1 MPTYDF
7 LHVLR
12 SRGNKVYVVAIDVG
26 SFEPV
31 VRLAW
36 YPTGVLRQDAH
47 DVLGSGFEG
56 MKLKQ
61 SGNGVYT
68 VPSVPGILVTL
79 TGGGRTEADFVERAE
94 IPEPK
99 HRLKGK
105 GSATR
110 VKWEMG
116 EWRILGK
123 RGDALLARVDLED
136 YATYDDTR
144 SIHYFPTR

>member
-26 SFEPV
+26 SYEPV

-36 YPTGVLRQDAH
+36 YPTGVRYQDAH

-56 MKLKQ
+56 LKLKQ
-61 SGNGVYT
+61 NGGGVYT
-68 VPSVPGILVTL
+68 IPSVPGILVTL
-79 TGGGRTEADFVERAE
+79 TRGGQTEADFVERAE
-94 IPEPK
+94 IQEPK
-99 HRLKGK
+99 HRLKG
-105 GSATR
+105 R

-123 RGDALLARVDLED
+123 RGDAPLAKVDLEN
-136 YATYDDTR
+136 YATFDDTISR
-144 SIHYFPTR
+144 HYFSTR